1 MKLHLLLV
9 AGVLLLWS
17 SVAWGDVIQAG
28 SLRAQDE
35 SNGVSVRWTSLD
47 ETGVAGYMV
56 ERKTGGS
63 GTFVPMISHAIPVK
77 GNSQN
82 YLYDD
87 ETAFRTTSGNFYQ
100 YRITPVNS
108 SGQAVGASYYVSI
121 DKNVSSVRRTWGSIK
136 AMFR

>member
-1 MKLHLLLV
+1 MKLHLLFL

-17 SVAWGDVIQAG
+17 SVALGDVIQAN

-35 SNGVSVRWTSLD
+35 NSGVSVRWTSLD
-47 ETGVAGYMV
+47 ENGVAGYMI

-63 GTFVPMISHAIPVK
+63 GTFLPLISQPIPVK
-77 GNSQN
+77 GNNQN
-82 YLYDD
+82 YVYED
-87 ETAFRTTSGNFYQ
+87 ETAFRITSGNFYQ

-108 SGQAVGASYYVSI
+108 AGQVVGASYYVSI
-121 DKNVSSVRRTWGSIK
+121 NKYVSSVRRTWGSIK